1 LTRRTLLVVVLL
13 LAVTSLALA
22 TTLYRVDRA
31 RCTGCGDC
39 EQVCPVSAIEILDGK
54 SHIDPELCIGCGFC
68 MGVCSYEAIR

>member
-1 LTRRTLLVVVLL
+1 MTRGRLLAVLL
-13 LAVTSLALA
+13 LLVLTTAVLA
-22 TTLYRVDRA
+22 TALYRVDRT

-39 EQVCPVSAIEILDGK
+39 ERICPTDAVTILDGK

>member
-1 LTRRTLLVVVLL
+1 VIRRKLLVVLL
-13 LAVTSLALA
+13 LLVVTSLAFAAALH
-22 TTLYRVDRA
+22 RVDRA

-39 EQVCPVSAIEILDGK
+39 EQVCPTAAITIIDGK